1 MLRLAALALV
11 LGGLAAAALLLPLD
25 GRTVADRWRA
35 APDARAF
42 AVAAWDELRGA
53 PAPPPRRAAAA
64 RPRAPERA
72 AAPPRRAAPAAT
84 PTEGHTTDDR
94 AALDRLVGERAR

>member
-1 MLRLAALALV
+1 MLRLAAFALA

-42 AVAAWDELRGA
+42 ASAAWDELRGEP
-53 PAPPPRRAAAA
+53 PAPRRAAAP
-64 RPRAPERA
+64 RPRPGERA
-72 AAPPRRAAPAAT
+72 AAPARRPAPGPEPR
-84 PTEGHTTDDR
+84 EGHTAADR
-94 AALDRLVGERAR
+94 AALDRLLGERAR